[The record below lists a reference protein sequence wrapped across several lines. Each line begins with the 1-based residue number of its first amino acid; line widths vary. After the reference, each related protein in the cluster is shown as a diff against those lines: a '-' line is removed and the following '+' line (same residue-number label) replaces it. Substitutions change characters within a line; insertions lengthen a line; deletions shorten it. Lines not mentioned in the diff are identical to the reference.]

1 MAKAQSVSQAYLLGI
16 REGRAMLRQFE
27 RDGLATIET
36 IRRALDNSRECLALG
51 FHGEARDAIKGERDF
66 WSNQLARLQRERA
79 IAPA

>member
-16 REGRAMLRQFE
+16 REGRAMLRQLE
-27 RDGLATIET
+27 RDGLATVET
-36 IRRALDNSRECLALG
+36 IRRALQNSRDCLELG

-79 IAPA
+79 RA

>member
-1 MAKAQSVSQAYLLGI
+1 MTGKTVSQAYLLGI
-16 REGRAMLRQFE
+16 REARAMLRQLE

-36 IRRALDNSRECLALG
+36 IRRALQNSRDCLELG

-79 IAPA
+79 KA

>member
-16 REGRAMLRQFE
+16 REGRAMLRQLE
-27 RDGLATIET
+27 RDGMATIET
-36 IRRALDNSRECLALG
+36 IRRALQNSRDCLELG

-79 IAPA
+79 RP